1 MLSTC
6 KRKLPRENKRRPYHS
21 HLVWGIVFALVV
33 TYGLGIGH
41 HVHVPQ
47 IQALAT
53 DHMHAVEVHVG
64 AATEL
69 VDSVLNDHADATW
82 FTLDLNGQSI
92 TKKTPSADFAL
103 ILLGALL
110 LLYTL
115 RATNARRIPL
125 SLVVCPK
132 HKSVYS
138 VFPPSRAPP
147 R

>member
-1 MLSTC
+1 M
-6 KRKLPRENKRRPYHS
+6 
-21 HLVWGIVFALVV
+21 VVALVM
-33 TYGLGIGH
+33 TYGLGIGV
-41 HVHVPQ
+41 HVHIPH
-47 IQALAT
+47 IAALAT

-64 AATEL
+64 AANGI
-69 VDSVLNDHADATW
+69 VDNVPNDDGDATW
-82 FTLDLNGQSI
+82 VVLDLDGQTIS
-92 TKKTPSADFAL
+92 KKTPGADFAL

-115 RATNARRIPL
+115 RSASARRTPL

-132 HKSVYS
+132 RKSIYS